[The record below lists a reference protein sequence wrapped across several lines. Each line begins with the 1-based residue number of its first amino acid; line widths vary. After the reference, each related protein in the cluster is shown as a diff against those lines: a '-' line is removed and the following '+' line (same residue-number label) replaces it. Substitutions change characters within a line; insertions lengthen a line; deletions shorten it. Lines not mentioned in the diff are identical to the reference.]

1 MITAKEAEKRTR
13 EIVAEYISECGCEN
27 PNHIRQVLIKLIS
40 MASHAIVAT
49 NGLDQAIYVLHAT
62 SDHLRKMPPLYE
74 PGNYRGRP
82 CESYRRITSLIWV
95 G

>member
-1 MITAKEAEKRTR
+1 MITPKEAEKRTR

-62 SDHLRKMPPLYE
+62 SDHLRKLPPLYE
-74 PGNYRGRP
+74 LEITEEGHV
-82 CESYRRITSLIWV
+82 RIIGVSRH
-95 G
+95 

>member
-13 EIVAEYISECGCEN
+13 EIIAEYISECGCEN

-62 SDHLRKMPPLYE
+62 SDHLRKLPPLYE
-74 PGNYRGRP
+74 L
-82 CESYRRITSLIWV
+82 EITEDGHMKIIGVSRH
-95 G
+95 

>member
-1 MITAKEAEKRTR
+1 
-13 EIVAEYISECGCEN
+13 
-27 PNHIRQVLIKLIS
+27 

-74 PGNYRGRP
+74 LEITEDGNVKVIGVSRH
-82 CESYRRITSLIWV
+82 
-95 G
+95 